1 MDYGAAGCGEA
12 AVPGGDAP
20 DLLQPA
26 EHLLDGIGQ
35 RRGVGRGS
43 SCGVGLPWAGCVLQP
58 PSVLGTAPG
67 ALIAPWAWPIR
78 IEGAISDRQHAFGNG
93 LDQHLAAVEAGCCLV
108 ARGDETRSACRPRS
122 PPRGSR
128 SSAHH
133 PIAAGRDGFPVRP
146 MACASPPF
154 PPEATVRLRIG
165 RIQRHVRWGP
175 PSRGE
180 RADQALPHALG
191 YPARN
196 AVAQLLRRALLARR
210 IPPRA
215 ARLQHMHDTADHMPV
230 VHPRLAPSLRR
241 QKSSTRG
248 SPRLSA
254 GKNGTKRRICA
265 SLGETRIDHPGSAP
279 SSQGNHFD
287 SHRPASLKERYEGG
301 A

>member
-154 PPEATVRLRIG
+154 SARGYGAPSHRSHPASRPLGAAQPWRARG
-165 RIQRHVRWGP
+165 PGAAARPWRPSAQRGCTA
-175 PSRGE
+175 SSAGFT
-180 RADQALPHALG
+180 
-191 YPARN
+191 
-196 AVAQLLRRALLARR
+196 
-210 IPPRA
+210 RA
-215 ARLQHMHDTADHMPV
+215 AHTAKGGPTAAH
-230 VHPRLAPSLRR
+230 A
-241 QKSSTRG
+241 
-248 SPRLSA
+248 
-254 GKNGTKRRICA
+254 
-265 SLGETRIDHPGSAP
+265 
-279 SSQGNHFD
+279 
-287 SHRPASLKERYEGG
+287 RYR
-301 A
+301 